1 MRCTALLL
9 ATVALALPAQEAFIG
24 ARVHGLLPMGD
35 LRDLTDSQIGLGAAA
50 FVSIPVSGGL
60 VLRPLVG
67 AQLLPKGDTLGVAGT
82 KTSVASVDL
91 MLDALWFPDQDPERG
106 AYLVGSVGAQQWRV
120 SAVGSSPSSLSA
132 TRLGTEWWPG
142 LPVHPAPRHR
152 GPGLLEPHRQVHH
165 RHGPHGRGDDAVLA
179 RAARAS

>member
-1 MRCTALLL
+1 MRCAAFLL
-9 ATVALALPAQEAFIG
+9 AAAALSLPAQEAFIG

-35 LRDLTDSQIGLGAAA
+35 LRDLTDSQIGLGAAV

-82 KTSVASVDL
+82 KTSVTSVDL

-106 AYLVGSVGAQQWRV
+106 AYLVGSLGAQQWRV
-120 SAVGSSPSSLSA
+120 SAVGSSPSTLSA
-132 TRLGTEWWPG
+132 TRLGASGG
-142 LPVHPAPRHR
+142 LGFQFTPRLGIEAR
-152 GPGLLEPHRQVHH
+152 GFWSPIDKSITATGLMV
-165 RHGPHGRGDDAVLA
+165 
-179 RAARAS
+179 AATMRF